1 MTDSASGARPAL
13 KRVLGIVVVLGALG
27 AVGIGLVRQS
37 APSPAPATAVG
48 EPAELPQIDTVYYIH
63 GKVRCETCLAIEA
76 RTTALVHEA
85 FADRLAEGSLRFEV
99 VNMDLPRE
107 RDTPRQVRARL
118 RHRHRPG
125 RRRGGGAWADLAD
138 VWTYIHE
145 DGRAF
150 EDYLAGEITRVLEPA
165 G

>member
-1 MTDSASGARPAL
+1 MTPSENPPRPAL
-13 KRVLGIVVVLGALG
+13 ERVLGIVVVLVALG

-99 VNMDLPRE
+99 VNMDLPE
-107 RDTPRQVRARL
+107 NATLRARYEL
-118 RHRHRPG
+118 VYG
-125 RRRGGGAWADLAD
+125 TVIVQAAGEGGAWADLAD